1 MNKLLLLGASLA
13 LPALLAVAGG
23 ACEPPPSRS
32 AIEAAS
38 ASAAAS
44 SAAPVASLEID
55 DVKVGTGAEA
65 REGRAVSVH
74 YVGKLKDGTVF
85 DDSHPRGQPLTFIVG
100 DHNIIGG
107 WNKGIV
113 GMRKGG
119 VRKLV
124 VPPHLG
130 YGDNA
135 QSKIP
140 AGSTLYFELELVHV
154 VE

>member
-1 MNKLLLLGASLA
+1 MTTKRTLLIATL
-13 LPALLAVAGG
+13 VAAPLFSGL
-23 ACEPPPSRS
+23 ACEPPPPR
-32 AIEAAS
+32 AANEATS
-38 ASAAAS
+38 ASAAPRAEL
-44 SAAPVASLEID
+44 AVE
-55 DVKVGTGAEA
+55 DVKVGTGPDA

-74 YVGKLKDGTVF
+74 YVGKLADGSVF

-100 DHNIIGG
+100 DKNIIAG

-113 GMRKGG
+113 GMKTGG

-130 YGDNA
+130 YGDTA
-135 QSKIP
+135 QAKIP

>member
-1 MNKLLLLGASLA
+1 MLAGA
-13 LPALLAVAGG
+13 

-32 AIEAAS
+32 AVEAAS

-44 SAAPVASLEID
+44 SAAPAASLEID
-55 DVKVGTGAEA
+55 DVKVGAGAEA

-74 YVGKLKDGTVF
+74 YRGTLKDGSVF

-100 DHNIIGG
+100 DKNIIAG

-124 VPPHLG
+124 VPAYLG

-135 QSKIP
+135 QAKIP
-140 AGSTLYFELELVHV
+140 ANSTLYFELELVHV